1 MKKKL
6 KLVILTILVVSLFTG
21 CTSIFKKDKQ
31 EEVKEDY
38 IPVEV
43 EKVFSGEIYNEVSF
57 GGRFSS
63 LKEGAVLP
71 SIPGVVKNIAVKP
84 GDRVRKGDLLFTLEN
99 EEIESQASKTKDALS
114 DLKAE
119 QSNLEKMSTEN
130 TSMKLPPGV
139 DPAEAE
145 KEMES
150 NKRQLEASKRE
161 IDMKVGELEK
171 ANKESEAALNK
182 LNVVSPIDG
191 VVSFVNIKEGGFA
204 TNNDF
209 AMIVSDLDNIYI
221 EVDITDKF
229 LNKLQTGYEVF
240 IDIPSLSK
248 ENIKGVIDSISL
260 SPDPKTGLY
269 PVKVVL
275 NNKGVEGLKIR
286 PGMTGKVKM
295 KIDRKEGVLVLDSD
309 TVVDRDGE
317 KVVYLIKDGKAVER
331 KVEIGLDTGEKVEV
345 VKGLKKGEKV
355 VVKGQDFLSNGSKVK
370 VVRGDEK

>member
-6 KLVILTILVVSLFTG
+6 KLVVLTILAVSLFTG

-31 EEVKEDY
+31 EEKAKEDY

-43 EKVFSGEIYNEVSF
+43 EKVFLGEIYDEISF

-63 LKEGAVLP
+63 LKDGVVLP
-71 SIPGVVKNIAVKP
+71 SIPGVVKDIAVKP
-84 GDRVRKGDLLFTLEN
+84 GDKVSKGDLLFTLEN
-99 EEIESQASKTKDALS
+99 EEIESQANKTKDVLS

-130 TSMKLPPGV
+130 SSMELPPGV
-139 DPAEAE
+139 DSIEAQ
-145 KEMES
+145 KEMEA
-150 NKRQLEASKRE
+150 NKEE
-161 IDMKVGELEK
+161 MDMKVGELEK
-171 ANKESEAALNK
+171 ANKESEDALDK
-182 LNVVSPIDG
+182 LNVVSPVDG
-191 VVSFVNIKEGGFA
+191 VVSFINIKEGGFA

-209 AMIVSDLDNIYI
+209 SMIVSDLDNTYI
-221 EVDITDKF
+221 GVDITDKS
-229 LNKLQTGYEVF
+229 LNKIQTGDKVF

-248 ENIKGVIDSISL
+248 EDIKGVIDSISL

-275 NNKGVEGLKIR
+275 NDEEEEGLEIR
-286 PGMTGKVKM
+286 PGMVGKVKM
-295 KIDRKEGVLVLDSD
+295 RIDRKEGVLVLDSD
-309 TVVDRDGE
+309 TVVDKDGE
-317 KVVYLIKDGKAVER
+317 KIVYLIKDGKAVER
-331 KVEIGLDTGEKVEV
+331 KVKIGLDTGEKVEI

-355 VVKGQDFLSNGSKVK
+355 IVKGQDFLSNGSKVK